1 MKLAL
6 MIGTPDAI
14 PGSGYVTVPTGA
26 YADTL
31 ALAAALGFDGV
42 EVLIGKPTA
51 AEIDDLTTALARTG
65 LTLAAIN
72 SGRFYFDYG
81 LALLAHDKVTRISA
95 RKALRELVQLTAPL
109 AAPINI
115 GVFRGKP
122 SRVDQ
127 AANERLI
134 VILREIA
141 DEIAELQID
150 LMLEPSN
157 EKEFPFIC
165 STPEG
170 LALVERISRPNV
182 RLMLDTFHMS
192 VQEEDL
198 AASLEMALPVLRH
211 VHLLDRQRNPPS
223 YDSQRFDLDGV
234 LQTLQRHHYQHFLSV
249 PLMQNGDRK
258 ATKKLVAAL
267 RSAVA

>member
-6 MIGTPDAI
+6 MIGTPDAV

-26 YADTL
+26 YADSL

-51 AEIDDLTTALARTG
+51 AEIDALGTALANTG
-65 LTLAAIN
+65 LAVAAIN
-72 SGRFYFDYG
+72 SGRLYFDYG
-81 LALLAHDKVTRISA
+81 LALLSQDVGVQAAA
-95 RKALRELVQLTAPL
+95 REALRELVRLTAPL

-115 GVFRGKP
+115 GVFRGMP
-122 SRVDQ
+122 SSVDS
-127 AANERLI
+127 ATNEHLVRI
-134 VILREIA
+134 MQEIA
-141 DEIAELQID
+141 DEIAALKID

-170 LALVERISRPNV
+170 LAFVERIGRPNV
-182 RLMLDTFHMS
+182 KLMLDTFHMS

-198 AASLEMALPVLRH
+198 PASLEKAMPVLRH
-211 VHLLDRQRNPPS
+211 VHLLDRERNPPS
-223 YDSQRFDLDGV
+223 RDSKRFDLPGV
-234 LQTLQRHHYQHFLSV
+234 LQTLQRYHYQHFLSL
-249 PLMQNGDRK
+249 PLLQNGDRK
-258 ATKKLVAAL
+258 ATKKAVAAL
-267 RSAVA
+267 RSASA